1 MSNNQECQEM
11 TLEDITISQM
21 SADEKIERLRRLTN
35 PKSKPVHGLFKVPAE
50 VIIQEK
56 DREILKLTQLIGE
69 YKMKILSLE
78 LHVSELKKVLKEQ
91 VNSEEVAR
99 ASYET
104 KREELYRQIRAT
116 NNSLRHR
123 IKVLERSNKDLLNK
137 LIKANK
143 S

>member
-1 MSNNQECQEM
+1 MSSQGQECQER
-11 TLEDITISQM
+11 TQEPQEESLPSVDGRIY
-21 SADEKIERLRRLTN
+21 RLRKSL
-35 PKSKPVHGLFKVPAE
+35 KSKSVHGLLKVPDE

-56 DREILKLTQLIGE
+56 DKEIQRLLEQLAQ
-69 YKMKILSLE
+69 LQS
-78 LHVSELKKVLKEQ
+78 HVSNLQFQLRQQ
-91 VNSEEVAR
+91 VNSDEVKR
-99 ASYET
+99 ASYDT

-116 NNSLRHR
+116 NDSLRHR

>member
-1 MSNNQECQEM
+1 M
-11 TLEDITISQM
+11 
-21 SADEKIERLRRLTN
+21 KRLKGSRRLTN

-104 KREELYRQIRAT
+104 KHEEMYQSIRGA
-116 NNSLRHR
+116 NASLRSR
-123 IKVLERSNKDLLNK
+123 IKILERTNKELLHK
-137 LIKANK
+137 LLRAKK
-143 S
+143 

>member
-1 MSNNQECQEM
+1 
-11 TLEDITISQM
+11 M

-104 KREELYRQIRAT
+104 KREEMYQSIRGA
-116 NNSLRHR
+116 NASLHSR
-123 IKVLERSNKDLLNK
+123 IKILERTNKEL
-137 LIKANK
+137 
-143 S
+143 

>member
-1 MSNNQECQEM
+1 M
-11 TLEDITISQM
+11 TLEDIVISQM
-21 SADEKIERLRRLTN
+21 SADEKIERLLRLTN

-78 LHVSELKKVLKEQ
+78 LHVSELKKALKEQ

-116 NNSLRHR
+116 NDSLRHR

>member
-1 MSNNQECQEM
+1 
-11 TLEDITISQM
+11 M
-21 SADEKIERLRRLTN
+21 SADEKIESLRRLTN
-35 PKSKPVHGLFKVPAE
+35 PKSKSVHGLFKVPAE

-116 NNSLRHR
+116 NDSLRHR

>member
-1 MSNNQECQEM
+1 MSSQDRECQER
-11 TLEDITISQM
+11 TQEPQEESLPSVDGRIY
-21 SADEKIERLRRLTN
+21 RLRKSL
-35 PKSKPVHGLFKVPAE
+35 KSKSVHGLLKVPDE

-56 DREILKLTQLIGE
+56 DKEIQRLSEQVAQLQ
-69 YKMKILSLE
+69 S
-78 LHVSELKKVLKEQ
+78 HVSNLQFQLRQQ
-91 VNSEEVAR
+91 VNSDEVKR
-99 ASYET
+99 ASYDT

-116 NNSLRHR
+116 NDSLRHR

>member
-11 TLEDITISQM
+11 TLEDIAISQM

-69 YKMKILSLE
+69 YKIKILSLE

-116 NNSLRHR
+116 NDSLRHR
-123 IKVLERSNKDLLNK
+123 IKVLERSNKDLLNN

>member
-11 TLEDITISQM
+11 TLEDIAISQM
-21 SADEKIERLRRLTN
+21 SADEKIERLHRLTN

-116 NNSLRHR
+116 NDSLRHR
-123 IKVLERSNKDLLNK
+123 IKKCWK
-137 LIKANK
+137 GQIKTC
-143 S
+143 

>member
-11 TLEDITISQM
+11 TLEDIAISQM

-91 VNSEEVAR
+91 VNSEEVAH

-116 NNSLRHR
+116 NDSLRHR

>member
-1 MSNNQECQEM
+1 M
-11 TLEDITISQM
+11 TLEDIATSQM
-21 SADEKIERLRRLTN
+21 SADEKIERLRRLVS

-69 YKMKILSLE
+69 YRMKVLSLE
-78 LHVSELKKVLKEQ
+78 LHVSELKEALKEQ

-104 KREELYRQIRAT
+104 KREDMYRSIKGVNA
-116 NNSLRHR
+116 SLRSR
-123 IKVLERSNKDLLNK
+123 IKILERMNKELWYK
-137 LIKANK
+137 LMK
-143 S
+143 SDKK

>member
-1 MSNNQECQEM
+1 M
-11 TLEDITISQM
+11 DGRIY
-21 SADEKIERLRRLTN
+21 RLRKSL
-35 PKSKPVHGLFKVPAE
+35 KSKSVHGLLKVPDE

-56 DREILKLTQLIGE
+56 DKEIQRLSEQLAQ
-69 YKMKILSLE
+69 LQS
-78 LHVSELKKVLKEQ
+78 HVSNLQFQLRQQ
-91 VNSEEVAR
+91 VNSDEVKR

-116 NNSLRHR
+116 NDSLRHR

>member
-11 TLEDITISQM
+11 TLEDIATSQM
-21 SADEKIERLRRLTN
+21 SADEKIERLRRLVS

-69 YKMKILSLE
+69 YRMKVLSLE
-78 LHVSELKKVLKEQ
+78 LHVSELKEALKEQ

-104 KREELYRQIRAT
+104 KREDMYRSIKGVNA
-116 NNSLRHR
+116 SLRSR
-123 IKVLERSNKDLLNK
+123 IKILERMNKELWYK
-137 LIKANK
+137 LMK
-143 S
+143 SGKK

>member
-1 MSNNQECQEM
+1 
-11 TLEDITISQM
+11 M

-56 DREILKLTQLIGE
+56 DGEILKLTQLIGE

-78 LHVSELKKVLKEQ
+78 LHVSELKKALKEQ

-116 NNSLRHR
+116 NDSLRHR